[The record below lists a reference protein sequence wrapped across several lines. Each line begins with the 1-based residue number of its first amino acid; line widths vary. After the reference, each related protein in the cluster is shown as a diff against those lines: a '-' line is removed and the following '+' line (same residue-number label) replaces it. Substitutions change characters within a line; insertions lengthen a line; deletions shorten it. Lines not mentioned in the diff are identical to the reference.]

1 MLVGREGQSRE
12 ARETALRCFR
22 DEGTPGV
29 NPSTGGR
36 GVRKPGI
43 IGSEDDILLPPN
55 ASEGGTGSELDEI
68 VNTGD
73 SAGRARPGVRGVG
86 AVVLATLQKGAVRA
100 GRDDRADIT
109 LGKSGGRA
117 RDTPRETKEDAERIL
132 AEYLSL

>member
-1 MLVGREGQSRE
+1 MRQSMGSIRRWGGGERGEGIRSAVLVGREGQSRE
-12 ARETALRCFR
+12 TRETALRCFR

-55 ASEGGTGSELDEI
+55 ASEGGTSSELYEV

-86 AVVLATLQKGAVRA
+86 AACRRNEMK
-100 GRDDRADIT
+100 
-109 LGKSGGRA
+109 
-117 RDTPRETKEDAERIL
+117 
-132 AEYLSL
+132 